1 MISTYPKIREEHE
14 RRVNRTCAVACAWM
28 SAVLGVIIALG
39 LTGALYIDRVWM
51 AFYAVGILL
60 PLASVGWYAKRRDY
74 RGSGIRYLMVLAAA
88 LVPCCMAVP
97 SIFGFFL
104 MPLPIVV
111 AGRYFS
117 RRFVWQTYGLTL
129 LLMVLVSIPHAY
141 FGSPSYPLCEA
152 TEGALRRFL
161 DGQFD
166 PLRYWSRYLMP
177 CGFPSLAICTS
188 LFAITVDRLCAGHIQ
203 IIDAE
208 AKTHARLLDVEKGLA
223 IAATMQVVG
232 GKSEERGGKSEEG
245 RARSEEGSA
254 RSEEGIEGRRQ
265 PEVGDWSMDAVAD
278 CIAKCKARI
287 AVDPAFAELVER
299 DPAAAVREVQA

>member
-1 MISTYPKIREEHE
+1 MISTYLKIREEHE
-14 RRVNRTCAVACAWM
+14 RRVNRTCAVACAWV
-28 SAVLGVIIALG
+28 SAVLAVIIALG
-39 LTGALYIDRVWM
+39 LTGALYIDRAWM

-60 PLASVGWYAKRRDY
+60 PVASVGWYAKRRDY
-74 RGSGIRYLMVLAAA
+74 RGGGIRYLMVLAAA

-117 RRFVWQTYGLTL
+117 RRFVWQTYGLTIL
-129 LLMVLVSIPHAY
+129 AMVLVSVPHAY

-152 TEGALRRFL
+152 TEGVLRRFL

-177 CGFPSLAICTS
+177 CGFPSLAICTGF
-188 LFAITVDRLCAGHIQ
+188 FAITVDRLCAGHLQ
-203 IIDAE
+203 IIDEE
-208 AKTHARLLDVEKGLA
+208 AKTHARLIDVEKGLA
-223 IAATMQVVG
+223 IAATMQVMGEV
-232 GKSEERGGKSEEG
+232 KVEG
-245 RARSEEGSA
+245 EGEGEGARP
-254 RSEEGIEGRRQ
+254 Q

>member
-1 MISTYPKIREEHE
+1 MTSTYPKIREEHE
-14 RRVNRTCAVACAWM
+14 RRVNRTCAVACAWV
-28 SAVLGVIIALG
+28 SAVLAAIIALG
-39 LTGALYIDRVWM
+39 LTGALYIDRAWM
-51 AFYAVGILL
+51 AFYTVGILL
-60 PLASVGWYAKRRDY
+60 PVASVGWYAKRRDY

-117 RRFVWQTYGLTL
+117 RRFVWQTYGLTIL
-129 LLMVLVSIPHAY
+129 AMALVSIPHAY

-152 TEGALRRFL
+152 TEGVLRRFL

-177 CGFPSLAICTS
+177 CGFPSLAICTGF
-188 LFAITVDRLCAGHIQ
+188 FAITVDRLCAGHLQ
-203 IIDAE
+203 IIDEE
-208 AKTHARLLDVEKGLA
+208 AKTHARLIDVEKGLA
-223 IAATMQVVG
+223 IAATMQVME
-232 GKSEERGGKSEEG
+232 KSEELRVKSEEL
-245 RARSEEGSA
+245 SA
-254 RSEEGIEGRRQ
+254 SGEVGGERRQ
-265 PEVGDWSMDAVAD
+265 PEVGEWSMDAVAD

>member
-14 RRVNRTCAVACAWM
+14 RRVNRTCAVACAWV

-39 LTGALYIDRVWM
+39 LTGALYIDRAWM

-60 PLASVGWYAKRRDY
+60 PVASVGWYAKRRDY

-117 RRFVWQTYGLTL
+117 RRFVWQTYGLTIL
-129 LLMVLVSIPHAY
+129 AMALVSIPHAY

-152 TEGALRRFL
+152 TEGVLRRFL

-177 CGFPSLAICTS
+177 CGFPSLAICTGF
-188 LFAITVDRLCAGHIQ
+188 FAITVDRLCAGHLQ
-203 IIDAE
+203 IIDEE
-208 AKTHARLLDVEKGLA
+208 AKTHARLIDVEKGLA
-223 IAATMQVVG
+223 IAATMQVME
-232 GKSEERGGKSEEG
+232 KSEELRVKSEEL
-245 RARSEEGSA
+245 SA
-254 RSEEGIEGRRQ
+254 SGEVGGERRQ

-299 DPAAAVREVQA
+299 DPAAAVREVQV

>member
-14 RRVNRTCAVACAWM
+14 RRVNRTCAVACAWV
-28 SAVLGVIIALG
+28 SAVLCVIIALG
-39 LTGALYIDRVWM
+39 LTGALYIDRAWM

-60 PLASVGWYAKRRDY
+60 PVAFAGWYAKRRDY
-74 RGSGIRYLMVLAAA
+74 RGGGIRYLMVLAAA

-117 RRFVWQTYGLTL
+117 RRFVWQTYGLTI

-141 FGSPSYPLCEA
+141 FGSPSYPMCEA
-152 TEGALRRFL
+152 TEGVLRRFL

-188 LFAITVDRLCAGHIQ
+188 LFAITVDRLCAGHLQ
-203 IIDAE
+203 IIDEE

-232 GKSEERGGKSEEG
+232 GKSEEGRGRSEEG
-245 RARSEEGSA
+245 RAGSEEGRGRSEEG
-254 RSEEGIEGRRQ
+254 RERRQ

-287 AVDPAFAELVER
+287 VVDPAFAELVER
-299 DPAAAVREVQA
+299 DPAAAVREVLA

>member
-14 RRVNRTCAVACAWM
+14 RRVNRTCAVACAWV
-28 SAVLGVIIALG
+28 SAVLAVIIALG
-39 LTGALYIDRVWM
+39 LTGALYIDRAWM

-60 PLASVGWYAKRRDY
+60 PVASVGWYAKRRDY

-117 RRFVWQTYGLTL
+117 RRFVWQTYGLTIL
-129 LLMVLVSIPHAY
+129 AMALVSIPHAY

-152 TEGALRRFL
+152 TEGVLRRFL

-177 CGFPSLAICTS
+177 CGFPSLAICTGF
-188 LFAITVDRLCAGHIQ
+188 FAITVDRLCAGHLQ
-203 IIDAE
+203 IIDEE
-208 AKTHARLLDVEKGLA
+208 AKTHARLIDVEKGLA
-223 IAATMQVVG
+223 IAATMQVIEG
-232 GKSEERGGKSEEG
+232 KSKSEELRVKSEEG
-245 RARSEEGSA
+245 GA
-254 RSEEGIEGRRQ
+254 RSEEGIEERRQ
-265 PEVGDWSMDAVAD
+265 PEVADWSMDAVAD

>member
-1 MISTYPKIREEHE
+1 MTSTYPKIREEHE
-14 RRVNRTCAVACAWM
+14 RRVNRTCAVACAWV
-28 SAVLGVIIALG
+28 SAVLAVIIALG
-39 LTGALYIDRVWM
+39 LTGALYIDRAWM

-60 PLASVGWYAKRRDY
+60 PVASVGWYAKRRDY
-74 RGSGIRYLMVLAAA
+74 RGGGIRYLMVLAAA

-117 RRFVWQTYGLTL
+117 RRFVWQTYGLTIL
-129 LLMVLVSIPHAY
+129 AMALVSIPHAY

-152 TEGALRRFL
+152 TEGVLRRFL

-177 CGFPSLAICTS
+177 CGFPSLAICTGF
-188 LFAITVDRLCAGHIQ
+188 FAITVDRLCAGHLQ
-203 IIDAE
+203 IIDEE
-208 AKTHARLLDVEKGLA
+208 AKTHARLIDVEKGLA

-232 GKSEERGGKSEEG
+232 GRSEEG
-245 RARSEEGSA
+245 RGRSEEG
-254 RSEEGIEGRRQ
+254 RGRRQ

>member
-1 MISTYPKIREEHE
+1 MTSTYPKIREEHE
-14 RRVNRTCAVACAWM
+14 RRVNRTCAVACAWV
-28 SAVLGVIIALG
+28 SAVLAVIIALG
-39 LTGALYIDRVWM
+39 LTGALYIDRAWM

-60 PLASVGWYAKRRDY
+60 PVASVGWYAKRRDY
-74 RGSGIRYLMVLAAA
+74 RGGGIRYLMVLAAA

-117 RRFVWQTYGLTL
+117 RRFVWQTYGLTIL
-129 LLMVLVSIPHAY
+129 AMVLVSIPHAY

-152 TEGALRRFL
+152 TEGVLRRYL

-177 CGFPSLAICTS
+177 CGFPSLAICTGF
-188 LFAITVDRLCAGHIQ
+188 FAITVDRLCAGHLQ
-203 IIDAE
+203 IIDEE
-208 AKTHARLLDVEKGLA
+208 AKTHARLIDVEKGLA
-223 IAATMQVVG
+223 IAATMQVME
-232 GKSEERGGKSEEG
+232 KSEELRVKSEEL
-245 RARSEEGSA
+245 SA
-254 RSEEGIEGRRQ
+254 SGEVGGERRQ

>member
-39 LTGALYIDRVWM
+39 LTGALYIDRAWM

-60 PLASVGWYAKRRDY
+60 PVAFAGWYAKRRDY
-74 RGSGIRYLMVLAAA
+74 RGGGIRYLMVLAAA

-117 RRFVWQTYGLTL
+117 RRFVWQTYGFTILA
-129 LLMVLVSIPHAY
+129 MVLVSIPHAY

-152 TEGALRRFL
+152 TEGVLRRFL

-177 CGFPSLAICTS
+177 CGFPSLAICTGF
-188 LFAITVDRLCAGHIQ
+188 FAITVDRLCAGHIQ
-203 IIDAE
+203 IIDEE
-208 AKTHARLLDVEKGLA
+208 AKTHARLIDVEKGLA
-223 IAATMQVVG
+223 IAATWEIASAARRDASGTVG
-232 GKSEERGGKSEEG
+232 GESTVPDASSRRG
-245 RARSEEGSA
+245 A
-254 RSEEGIEGRRQ
+254 GRRD
-265 PEVGDWSMDAVAD
+265 PEVADWSMDAVAD

-287 AVDPAFAELVER
+287 AVDPAFAKLVES